1 MGRDLFPIDDYFVS
15 LIDQASALTGEDL
28 KRLCLRGPEK
38 KLLKARFL
46 QPLIVAVSLGYHHQL
61 KQKGIQADLVLG
73 HSMGEITALAA
84 AGVISDDTAMAMAVK
99 RGELMDEAASTTQGG
114 MIAVLSMALDEIEAI
129 IRQLGL
135 ENKVV
140 IANINTPEQI
150 VVSGEKEALDKLSLQ
165 ISAQDGKHTFLN
177 VSGPWHS
184 PYLKGAY
191 QQFEK
196 WAENIEFSRPQTP
209 IVLNAT
215 GCPESDPSKIKK
227 YIARQLCSPVYF
239 RQCLEYCKSAGV
251 DTFCEVG
258 PGRVLSGLVRAN
270 GFMQGV
276 RIYNINNLRGVSL
289 AVADIDLTRDV
300 DQEQQD
306 AAL

>member
-1 MGRDLFPIDDYFVS
+1 MGRDLFSSDDYFAA
-15 LIDQASALTGEDL
+15 LIDQGSTLTKEDL

-38 KLLKARFL
+38 KLLKAYFL

-61 KQKGIQADLVLG
+61 KQKGVKPDLVLG

-84 AGVISDDTAMAMAVK
+84 AGVVSADTAIALSVK
-99 RGELMDEAASTTQGG
+99 RGELMDKTAATSEGG
-114 MIAVLSMALDEIEAI
+114 MMAVLSLTVEEVENT
-129 IRQLGL
+129 IRDLGL
-135 ENKVV
+135 ENNVV
-140 IANINTPEQI
+140 IANINTPDQI
-150 VVSGEKEALDKLSLQ
+150 VVSGDKEALHKLSLQ
-165 ISAQDGKHTFLN
+165 VSAKEGKSKLLN

-184 PYLKGAY
+184 PLLKGAY
-191 QQFEK
+191 EEFER
-196 WAENIEFSRPQTP
+196 WAEEIEFSTPQTP

-215 GCPESDPSKIKK
+215 GRTESDPLKIKK

-239 RQCLEYCKSAGV
+239 KQCLEYCQSEGV

-276 RIYNINNLRGVSL
+276 KIYNVNNMRGVSL
-289 AVADIDLTRDV
+289 AVSNI
-300 DQEQQD
+300 ES
-306 AAL
+306 